1 MADSKLLKILA
12 KIASQLTD
20 LKDVITITEPCA
32 PRRSPAHQWLPPFFA
47 CATLCCCN
55 PVPERL
61 PTVLTRTRTRTRTLT
76 STLT

>member
-32 PRRSPAHQWLPPFFA
+32 RTPQPSARLWLPPFFA
-47 CATLCCCN
+47 CVL
-55 PVPERL
+55 L
-61 PTVLTRTRTRTRTLT
+61 PPCA
-76 STLT
+76 